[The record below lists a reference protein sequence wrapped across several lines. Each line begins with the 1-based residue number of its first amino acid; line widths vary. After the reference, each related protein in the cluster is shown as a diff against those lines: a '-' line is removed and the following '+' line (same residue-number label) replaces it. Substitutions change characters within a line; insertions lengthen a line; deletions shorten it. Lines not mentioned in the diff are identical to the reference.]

1 MKKARKLSWP
11 PLRERFI
18 RRLSL
23 PNFLLQPLAAKRRRS
38 GERRKRK
45 RTQKERASE
54 QKSESEQ
61 DVDKYESGNC
71 GGRPSET
78 LLPPR
83 RPFRDGEEV
92 AVAVEEREKGENMTP
107 LAAASAAPHLEM

>member
-1 MKKARKLSWP
+1 M
-11 PLRERFI
+11 ERDESE
-18 RRLSL
+18 RG
-23 PNFLLQPLAAKRRRS
+23 PKRS
-38 GERRKRK
+38 
-45 RTQKERASE
+45 ERAGE

-92 AVAVEEREKGENMTP
+92 AVAVAVAVEEREKGENMTP
-107 LAAASAAPHLEM
+107 LAASAAAPHLEM

>member
-1 MKKARKLSWP
+1 M
-11 PLRERFI
+11 ERDESE
-18 RRLSL
+18 RG
-23 PNFLLQPLAAKRRRS
+23 PKRS
-38 GERRKRK
+38 
-45 RTQKERASE
+45 ERASE

-107 LAAASAAPHLEM
+107 LAASAAAPHLEM